1 MNHKM
6 LPLTLLVALAL
17 AGCNGDKP
25 APSPIGKEAVPTSAP
40 LSQERKIPESLSA
53 PSHMLTLRPGAIDR
67 CTNTDGFV
75 AVEVSWDATAA
86 KTEGVHVFLQN
97 AGEER
102 TLWSTAGAVG
112 KDTTG
117 KWMRDGATVILINAT
132 NQQEL
137 ARVQLKD
144 VACE

>member
-6 LPLTLLVALAL
+6 LSLILLAPLAL
-17 AGCNGDKP
+17 SGCNKP
-25 APSPIGKEAVPTSAP
+25 APSPAGEETVPTPAPSAKA
-40 LSQERKIPESLSA
+40 RKIQESLSE

-67 CTNTDGFV
+67 CKETDGLA

-97 AGEER
+97 LGEER
-102 TLWSTAGAVG
+102 RLWSTAGAVG

-117 KWMRDGATVILINAT
+117 KWMRDGATVILVNA
-132 NQQEL
+132 NNDQEL

-144 VACE
+144 VPCD

>member
-6 LPLTLLVALAL
+6 LPLTLLIALVL

-25 APSPIGKEAVPTSAP
+25 VPSSKGKETVSASAP
-40 LSQERKIPESLSA
+40 LSQERKIPEFLSD
-53 PSHMLTLRPGAIDR
+53 PSNMLTLRPGAIDR
-67 CTNTDGFV
+67 CANADGII
-75 AVEVSWDATAA
+75 AAEVSWDATAA

-117 KWMRDGATVILINAT
+117 KWMRDGAMVILIDAT